1 MTINWI
7 VKTQESG

>member
-7 VKTQESG
+7 VQTQESG